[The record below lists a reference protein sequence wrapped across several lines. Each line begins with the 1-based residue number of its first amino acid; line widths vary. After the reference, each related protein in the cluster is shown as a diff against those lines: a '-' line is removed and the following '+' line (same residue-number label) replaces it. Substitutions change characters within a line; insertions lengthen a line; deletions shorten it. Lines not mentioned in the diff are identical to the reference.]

1 MEQVFELLIGENIV
15 LLFKILIVVLL
26 IFHMVFS
33 YILVRQVG
41 RMIRVVEAQVS
52 PALSTIALL
61 HLGASVVVFLWTIL
75 FL

>member
-1 MEQVFELLIGENIV
+1 MEQVFELLIRENIV
-15 LLFKILIVVLL
+15 LLFKILIIVLL
-26 IFHMVFS
+26 VFHMVFS

-61 HLGASVVVFLWTIL
+61 HLAASVVVFLWTIL